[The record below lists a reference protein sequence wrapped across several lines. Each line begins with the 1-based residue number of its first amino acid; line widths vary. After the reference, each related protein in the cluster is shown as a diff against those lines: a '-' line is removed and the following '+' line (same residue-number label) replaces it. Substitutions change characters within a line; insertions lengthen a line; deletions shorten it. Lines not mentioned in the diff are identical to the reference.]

1 MMHGFGHGIGLEI
14 QELES
19 VAAGKPAVTTAR
31 PQAERRQDWQRRV
44 RFECDMRGVPL
55 PLEYRQAFYARR
67 VKPMVERFV
76 AAMLLVLLAPVFLAA
91 AIAIRLDGK
100 GPIFFRQNR
109 TGYLGRPFRL
119 VKFRTMVPEAE
130 ALKASLRAQ
139 NHHASDSPD
148 FKLIEDPRITRV
160 GKFLRKT
167 SIDELPNLINVLR
180 GEMALVGP
188 RPTSFDVGT
197 YKMHHLPRL
206 AARPG
211 ITGLWQV
218 SGRANVDFDER
229 TELDVDYIRSMSF
242 ANDTRLMFRTVG
254 AVRRGDGA
262 H

>member
-1 MMHGFGHGIGLEI
+1 MHGFGHGIGLEI

-218 SGRANVDFDER
+218 SGRNDVSYEER
-229 TELDVDYIRSMSF
+229 VQLDVAYHNGVS
-242 ANDTRLMFRTVG
+242 LMGDVRILFLTVG
-254 AVRRGDGA
+254 AVLGKTGM
-262 H
+262 